1 MVGAS
6 VGTSSVGTGVSV
18 GNGMGVLVGGASVGR
33 SVGVLVGSG
42 VLVGIG
48 VLVLVGMG
56 VFVLVAMGVI
66 VSIGIEAAMLR
77 LLMEGFVPQST
88 GVLRH
93 FVTSVCKTAGSQAL
107 KKS

>member
-6 VGTSSVGTGVSV
+6 VGTSSVGIGVSV
-18 GNGMGVLVGGASVGR
+18 GNGMGVLVGGTSVGR
-33 SVGVLVGSG
+33 SVG

-48 VLVLVGMG
+48 VLVLVGMA
-56 VFVLVAMGVI
+56 VFVLLGMGVI

-77 LLMEGFVPQST
+77 LLIEGFVPQST